1 MPVTENLK
9 TYAEDKVNKACS
21 HFEGG
26 IKEVDVRMS
35 VAGGDRG
42 TGAKQQ
48 KTEITVYT
56 LSNGVVRAEDVEESM
71 YASIDLVSDKLARKL
86 RKMKEKAIAS
96 GSWHSS
102 GRPLSAKPMR
112 REIDSSTDEQE
123 LFPTDGPSDGPEI
136 VRTKYFML
144 DPMTPRE
151 AVELVEQLGH
161 PFFLF
166 RDKDTNEVQVIYKRQ
181 THGYGLII
189 PSNEE

>member
-1 MPVTENLK
+1 MADEASPQQTGLVPCVQ
-9 TYAEDKVNKACS
+9 DKVNKACS

-86 RKMKEKAIAS
+86 RKVREKE
-96 GSWHSS
+96 
-102 GRPLSAKPMR
+102 
-112 REIDSSTDEQE
+112 
-123 LFPTDGPSDGPEI
+123 GPSCSGYDG
-136 VRTKYFML
+136 
-144 DPMTPRE
+144 
-151 AVELVEQLGH
+151 
-161 PFFLF
+161 
-166 RDKDTNEVQVIYKRQ
+166 
-181 THGYGLII
+181 GLRLQQWAS
-189 PSNEE
+189 PQPYSV

>member
-1 MPVTENLK
+1 MLAHLLTELILSRLSAIQD
-9 TYAEDKVNKACS
+9 YAEQIVHSCVLHVCWGGSAPHRVHDHDGSACPQEAGSILCVQDKVNKACS

-86 RKMKEKAIAS
+86 RKVRNPRQQ
-96 GSWHSS
+96 WQ
-102 GRPLSAKPMR
+102 L
-112 REIDSSTDEQE
+112 
-123 LFPTDGPSDGPEI
+123 LFP
-136 VRTKYFML
+136 Y
-144 DPMTPRE
+144 
-151 AVELVEQLGH
+151 
-161 PFFLF
+161 PF
-166 RDKDTNEVQVIYKRQ
+166 
-181 THGYGLII
+181 LI
-189 PSNEE
+189 